1 MNKQSL
7 EERFE
12 EKFSMKGQFDGKF
25 VEHATYCKDI
35 EDFIRR
41 ELQTAREE
49 TIRECM
55 EIIEDNIGSGLE
67 LDPLSFIHMGGKK
80 DIYEVS
86 MIQKIGDNP
95 MVIPY
100 QLFKVAIEK
109 VVGEQVAKAVTTA
122 LSRLGE
128 IKKEK

>member
-1 MNKQSL
+1 
-7 EERFE
+7 
-12 EKFSMKGQFDGKF
+12 
-25 VEHATYCKDI
+25 
-35 EDFIRR
+35 
-41 ELQTAREE
+41 
-49 TIRECM
+49 M

-128 IKKEK
+128 IKKEKWTKNEQRILRTYLWVFKRRLWEFTDRMLETAGQDGRTFWDKDERF